1 MPDNN
6 YLPTHG
12 HPPDSRPANV
22 PPEWWSQLERTDL
35 PEGGA
40 EAGGRRGRRRR
51 RDAETLTVPGGGTPL
66 RWQRWVTNVAL
77 IVIAVLLLTAGL
89 GGPAT
94 EGVAPYLV
102 VLGILTLVV
111 AVIVQVTVRA
121 HRRH

>member
-1 MPDNN
+1 
-6 YLPTHG
+6 
-12 HPPDSRPANV
+12 
-22 PPEWWSQLERTDL
+22 
-35 PEGGA
+35 
-40 EAGGRRGRRRR
+40 
-51 RDAETLTVPGGGTPL
+51 
-66 RWQRWVTNVAL
+66 VAL